1 MQSQFSLEKKHTRF
15 LTPWGPPDTG
25 QSAIIK
31 MGGGILG
38 MGMGGSTNHVGK
50 VMGGETKSSG
60 SVEHPTQNCF
70 PGFGIILDS
79 CWTHFGFTLDSSWDH
94 FGIISELFFIVFV

>member
-1 MQSQFSLEKKHTRF
+1 
-15 LTPWGPPDTG
+15 
-25 QSAIIK
+25 
-31 MGGGILG
+31 
-38 MGMGGSTNHVGK
+38 
-50 VMGGETKSSG
+50 MGGETKSSG

-94 FGIISELFFIVFV
+94 LGIFVDNLLIVLG

>member
-1 MQSQFSLEKKHTRF
+1 
-15 LTPWGPPDTG
+15 
-25 QSAIIK
+25 
-31 MGGGILG
+31 MGGGIFG
-38 MGMGGSTNHVGK
+38 DGDGGKTNDVGK

-94 FGIISELFFIVFV
+94 FGIMLVSF